1 MKNGWFFGL
10 VAVLG
15 LSACTEFQLVDEAV
29 QEEEPATATS
39 EPQESQ
45 PPQRSFEK
53 ALDAASERLAGAQTK
68 TSRAMR
74 ELQVEAGGGPAL
86 LNDGQWSEKADSVME
101 AGQELEGKDAKELLK
116 ALEQLRKELEESD
129 WTGEEEQDL
138 NRARRVAEAEQLLA
152 RIFIHLADEM
162 GATEP
167 DPPETKN
174 QARKKAL
181 KDFVQSPLPNEHIKG
196 LEPADP
202 TYKGLKKA
210 KKRYEEIAKAGG
222 FKPLPDSFK
231 GLKPGKKDA
240 RIAELRARLAQDD
253 PELNPVGDTW
263 DEGLTKALIRIRI
276 ANQLPVTRGKKKP
289 KKLLDKALRK
299 KLSTPAKKRAKKLKR
314 NIKRWRKSPLRDH
327 PYKVVINLPAYYGE
341 VLDHDTPVHR
351 FKVIIG
357 NTKKKKRKMINA
369 TPRIH
374 SFIKTI
380 VFNPYWTVPP
390 RIFEDEIRPSAEK
403 KASESEDD
411 KTMEEVLEEKGFE
424 LLGKN
429 PEKPIVRMKPGPRN
443 ALGRIKFLFENR
455 HFVYLHDTPNKRL
468 FLRIKRPFSHGC
480 IRVHQPK
487 LLAEILLTH
496 DGTWELAQSKRVFSN
511 YRETPISLKSPIP
524 IIIEYFTATADPKG
538 LVHWHEDIYGKDKG
552 FN

>member
-1 MKNGWFFGL
+1 MKHRRFF
-10 VAVLG
+10 VLIVMLG
-15 LSACTEFQLVDEAV
+15 ITACSEFQLAGEAEE
-29 QEEEPATATS
+29 EEEPTPSTS
-39 EPQESQ
+39 NPEETK
-45 PPQRSFEK
+45 PPRPSFSE
-53 ALDAASERLAGAQTK
+53 ALDAASERLAGGQTK

-86 LNDGQWSEKADSVME
+86 LSDGQWSEKADSVLE
-101 AGQELEGKDAKELLK
+101 AGQELEGKDAEELLK
-116 ALEQLRKELEESD
+116 ALEQLRKELEGSD
-129 WTGEEEQDL
+129 WTGDKEHDL

-152 RIFIHLADEM
+152 RIYVQLADDM

-167 DPPETKN
+167 DPPETKH
-174 QARKKAL
+174 QARKQAL
-181 KDFVQSPLPNEHIKG
+181 KDFVQSPLPAEHIKG

-210 KKRYEEIAKAGG
+210 KKRYEAIAKAGG

-231 GLKPGKKDA
+231 GLKPGQKNT
-240 RIAELRARLAQDD
+240 RITALRARLAQDD
-253 PELNPVGDTW
+253 PELEPLGNTW
-263 DEGLTKALIRIRI
+263 DDGLTKALIRIRI
-276 ANQLPVTRGKKKP
+276 ANQLPVKRGKKKP

-299 KLSTPAKKRAKKLKR
+299 KLSTPARKRAAKLKK

-327 PYKVVINLPAYYGE
+327 PYKVVINLPAYHGE
-341 VLDHDTPVHR
+341 VWDHDTPVHR
-351 FKVIIG
+351 FKIIIG

-369 TPRIH
+369 TPRIY

-390 RIFEDEIRPSAEK
+390 RIWEDEIRPSAEK
-403 KASESEDD
+403 KAIESEED

-443 ALGRIKFLFENR
+443 ALGRVKFLFENR
-455 HFVYLHDTPNKRL
+455 HYVYLHDTPNKRL

-480 IRVHQPK
+480 IRVDRPK

-496 DGTWELAQSKRVFSN
+496 DGTWELAQSKRVFSH
-511 YRETPISLKSPIP
+511 YRETPIKLNSPIP
-524 IIIEYFTATADPKG
+524 IIIEYFTATTDPKG
-538 LVHWHEDIYGKDKG
+538 FVHWHDDIYGKDKG